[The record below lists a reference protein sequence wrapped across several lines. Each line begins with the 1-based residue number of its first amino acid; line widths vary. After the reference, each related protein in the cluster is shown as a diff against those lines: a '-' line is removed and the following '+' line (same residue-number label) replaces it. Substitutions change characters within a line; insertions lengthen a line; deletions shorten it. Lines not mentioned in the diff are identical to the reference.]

1 MTEITKNLFY
11 VGVNDT
17 KIDLFEGQFKVPDGM
32 CYNSYI
38 LKGEKT
44 AVFDTADANFTDEWL
59 ENVSEALGGVK
70 PDYLVVSH
78 MEPDHSANVKRFI
91 EKYPETKIVGNMKT
105 FSMIKQFFG
114 DDFTDN
120 QTVVKDGDTLS
131 LGGYTLTFV
140 FAPMVHWPEVMM
152 TYVPEIKTL
161 FSADAFGK
169 FGTFD
174 KSEDWTEEA
183 RRYYIGIVG
192 KYGVQVQNVL
202 KKASALDIE
211 RICALHGP
219 VLTDNISEAVELYNK
234 WSSYTPE
241 SEGVLVAYTSVYGNT
256 KKAALLCAEKLKEN
270 GCKNV
275 EAVDLL
281 RCDIYKAVADAFKY
295 STLVLATTTY
305 NGDIFPAMRRFITLL
320 TDRGYQKR
328 KIGIIENGTW
338 APMCDKVIK
347 QMFEKSKEIEFA
359 ESTFKIKSALSED
372 CKAQMDALVKEII

>member
-17 KIDLFEGQFKVPDGM
+17 KTDLFEGQYNIPDGM

-38 LKGEKT
+38 LKGERT
-44 AVFDTADANFTDEWL
+44 AVFDTVDAEFTDEWF
-59 ENVSEALGGVK
+59 EKVTEALGGAK

-78 MEPDHSANVKRFI
+78 MEPDHSANVKNFI
-91 EKYPETKIVGNMKT
+91 DKYPETKIVGNMKT
-105 FSMIKQFFG
+105 FSMLDQFFG
-114 DDFTDN
+114 DDFAGN
-120 QTVVKDGDTLS
+120 QTVVKDGDTLN
-131 LGGYTLTFV
+131 LGGYTLNFI

-174 KSEDWTEEA
+174 NSGDWAEEA

-192 KYGVQVQNVL
+192 KYGAQVQSIL
-202 KKASALDIE
+202 KKAALLDIE
-211 RICALHGP
+211 RICSLHGP
-219 VLTDNISEAVELYNK
+219 VLTDNVSNAVELYNK

-241 SEGVLVAYTSVYGNT
+241 TDGVLVAYTSVYGNT
-256 KKAALLCAEKLKEN
+256 KKAALLCAEKLREN

-275 EAVDLL
+275 ETVDLS

-295 STLVLATTTY
+295 SALVLATTTY
-305 NGDIFPAMRRFITLL
+305 NGGIFPAMSRFITLL
-320 TDRGYQKR
+320 TDRGYRKR
-328 KIGIIENGTW
+328 KIGVIENGTW
-338 APMCDKVIK
+338 APMCDKTIK
-347 QMFEKSKEIEFA
+347 QMFEKSKELEFA
-359 ESTFKIKSALSED
+359 ETTVKIKSALNKDSV
-372 CKAQMDALVKEII
+372 AQLDALVKEII

>member
-17 KIDLFEGQFKVPDGM
+17 KIDLFEGQYKVPDGM
-32 CYNSYI
+32 CYNSYV

-44 AVFDTADANFTDEWL
+44 AVFDTVDVNFTDEWL
-59 ENVSEALGGVK
+59 DNVSEALGGVN

-78 MEPDHSANVKRFI
+78 MEPDHSANVKIFI
-91 EKYPETKIVGNMKT
+91 DKYPEAKIVGNLKT

-120 QTVVKDGDTLS
+120 QTVVKDGDTLD
-131 LGGYTLTFV
+131 LGGYTLKFV

-152 TYVPEIKTL
+152 TYSPEIKTL

-169 FGTFD
+169 FGTFE
-174 KSEDWTEEA
+174 KIEDWAEEA

-192 KYGVQVQNVL
+192 KYGAQVQNVL

-241 SEGVLVAYTSVYGNT
+241 SDGVLVAYTSVYGNT

-270 GCKNV
+270 GCKDV
-275 EAVDLL
+275 QTVDLS
-281 RCDIYKAVADAFKY
+281 RCDTYKAVADAFKY
-295 STLVLATTTY
+295 GALVLATTTY
-305 NGDIFPAMRRFITLL
+305 NGDIFPAMRQFITLL

-328 KIGIIENGTW
+328 RIGVIENGSW
-338 APMCDKVIK
+338 APMCDKTIK
-347 QMFEKSKEIEFA
+347 QMFEKSKELEFA
-359 ESTFKIKSALSED
+359 ESTVKIKSALSED
-372 CKAQMDALVKEII
+372 CVAQMDALVKEII

>member
-17 KIDLFEGQFKVPDGM
+17 KVDLFEGQYKVPDGM

-44 AVFDTADANFTDEWL
+44 AVFDTVDVNFTDEWL
-59 ENVSEALGGVK
+59 ENVSEALGGAK

-78 MEPDHSANVKRFI
+78 MEPDHSANVKSFI
-91 EKYPETKIVGNMKT
+91 EKYPETKIVGNLKT

-120 QTVVKDGDTLS
+120 QIIVKDGDTLD

-169 FGTFD
+169 FGTFE
-174 KSEDWTEEA
+174 KNEDWAEEA

-219 VLTDNISEAVELYNK
+219 VLTDNIAEAVELYNK

-241 SEGVLVAYTSVYGNT
+241 TDGVLVAYTSVYGNT

-270 GCKNV
+270 GCKDV
-275 EAVDLL
+275 ETVDLS
-281 RCDIYKAVADAFKY
+281 RCDIHKAVADAFKY
-295 STLVLATTTY
+295 SALVLATTTY
-305 NGDIFPAMRRFITLL
+305 NGDIFPAMRQFITLL
-320 TDRGYQKR
+320 TERGYQKR
-328 KIGIIENGTW
+328 KIGVIENGSW
-338 APMCDKVIK
+338 APMCDKTIK
-347 QMFEKSKEIEFA
+347 QMFEKSKELEFA
-359 ESTFKIKSALSED
+359 ESTVKIKSALSED
-372 CKAQMDALVKEII
+372 CVAQIDALVKEII